1 MLDLDAKTFN
11 VTGKQK
17 TFHIPEDL
25 KVTLV
30 TAESEMVEEKKGG
43 IRFFPQG
50 GSTGG
55 RVSVA
60 NGKRGYG
67 VDVDWLTGKVRI
79 LETESDI

>member
-1 MLDLDAKTFN
+1 MVDLEAHTFQ

-17 TFHIPEDL
+17 TFHIPKDV
-25 KVTLV
+25 KVTLI
-30 TAESEMVEEKKGG
+30 TAETEMVEEKRGG
-43 IRFFPQG
+43 IRFFPAG

-60 NGKRGYG
+60 NGKRGYD

-79 LETESDI
+79 LEAQSEI